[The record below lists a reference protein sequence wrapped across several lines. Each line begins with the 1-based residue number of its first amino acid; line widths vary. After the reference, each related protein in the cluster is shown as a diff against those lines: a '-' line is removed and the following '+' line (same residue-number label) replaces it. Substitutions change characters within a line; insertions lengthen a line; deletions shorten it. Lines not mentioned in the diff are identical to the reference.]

1 MNLGENIYRLRTER
15 NMSQG
20 DFADEL
26 EVSRQ
31 SVSKWENNTA
41 VPELDKLVKMAE
53 IFHITLDE
61 LVNGEKAE
69 ASTPV
74 LDQPEQTEKIIYVE
88 RTISPAISVWSI
100 LGVALLIASVG
111 VGLILSNYDK
121 KFGLLEIFL
130 MALPIAI
137 CGIVCI
143 VAKTPSLWCAWI
155 ASASYW
161 IYFLIISNHWEA
173 HGFLIFLGFLLVI
186 GSVVYTIVL
195 SNRSMISVPA
205 WIWGLMVL
213 TLAAAAVLLLLNL
226 GSLSFEHVYESPP
239 VPVSPNN

>member
-20 DFADEL
+20 DFAEAL

-41 VPELDKLVKMAE
+41 VPELEKLMKIAE
-53 IFHITLDE
+53 LFGITLDE
-61 LVNGEKAE
+61 LVSGEKTE

-88 RTISPAISVWSI
+88 RTIPAAISAWNI

-143 VAKTPSLWCAWI
+143 VAMYPSLWCAWI
-155 ASASYW
+155 ASTSYW
-161 IYFLIISNHWEA
+161 LYFFILSNHWEA

-186 GSVVYTIVL
+186 GSIVYTVVL
-195 SNRSMISVPA
+195 NKRNVINVPA
-205 WIWGLMVL
+205 WVWGLMVL
-213 TLAAAAVLLLLNL
+213 TLTAVAVLLLLNL
-226 GSLSFEHVYESPP
+226 GSLSFEHVYETPP
-239 VPVSPNN
+239 LPITPNN